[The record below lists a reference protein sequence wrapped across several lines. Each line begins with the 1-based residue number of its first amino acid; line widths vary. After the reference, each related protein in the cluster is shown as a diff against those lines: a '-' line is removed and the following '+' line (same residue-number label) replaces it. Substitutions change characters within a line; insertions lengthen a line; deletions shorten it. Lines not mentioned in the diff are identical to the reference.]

1 MGFTPRKK
9 FKNDAKTVALWHFDE
24 PMGTREFSDT
34 SGNAYHLLGENGA
47 QTGVALAV
55 EVEEK
60 LAMTWGRLKK

>member
-1 MGFTPRKK
+1 
-9 FKNDAKTVALWHFDE
+9 
-24 PMGTREFSDT
+24 MGTREFSDT

-55 EVEEK
+55 EAEEK